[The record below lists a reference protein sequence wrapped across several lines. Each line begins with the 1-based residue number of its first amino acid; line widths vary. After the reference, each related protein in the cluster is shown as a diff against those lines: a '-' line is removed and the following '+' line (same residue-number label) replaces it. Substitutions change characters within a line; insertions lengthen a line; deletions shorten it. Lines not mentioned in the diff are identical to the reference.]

1 MLLSPKQALSENL
14 DIEEHLT
21 PLEPFSPLNMKEEV
35 ITPLDPEQPAPNIL
49 DQIFQNITLQESLS
63 MILHENRERRFFITV
78 PTNVLRIVMNIRTYP
93 FSIFHKYD
101 VLVIPTL
108 TKEDITM
115 NIGADH
121 PMVSHLRMSLAPDG
135 SSRIV
140 ITDQEIHVNIQ
151 VSSITN
157 PWLLSLVYASTSLAN
172 RRILWNNLEQYQKTI
187 H

>member
-1 MLLSPKQALSENL
+1 
-14 DIEEHLT
+14 
-21 PLEPFSPLNMKEEV
+21 
-35 ITPLDPEQPAPNIL
+35 
-49 DQIFQNITLQESLS
+49 
-63 MILHENRERRFFITV
+63 
-78 PTNVLRIVMNIRTYP
+78 MNIRTYP